1 MSNSNKQQK
10 NRKPM
15 LKVSKP
21 ETVDAEVENG
31 EEVAF
36 HAQNSTE
43 TKTCESEV
51 AREDETTSC
60 ADEDGQQHTPE
71 QIEATIDQL
80 ATIPK
85 RQRIWEVDFLRGLM
99 ILFVVWD
106 HFMWDV
112 RYGFSSNYKT
122 ALFQWL
128 YNLAGNYYDGALRAV
143 THDVFVTMFVLT
155 SGISCSFSRSNG
167 KRALKMCGFAV
178 LFSAVTYAISAIF
191 NDYSM
196 TMYFNVIHV
205 VALSVLIYT
214 AIEWIWSKLN
224 KNWQKNI
231 FGVVFFAVTMTAL
244 VVGHCAKY
252 LYHIHGFD
260 SSYNWVNLIFGE
272 REWVTSVVEK
282 FRSGGDYL
290 SFLPDFGWFLVGVFL
305 GKVIYREKK
314 TVFPSVN
321 PKYVCPVT
329 FCGRYSLWI
338 YFASQVVMY
347 GFIYLLHEVIS
358 VL

>member
-1 MSNSNKQQK
+1 MTKNTNKQK

-21 ETVDAEVENG
+21 EMVDAEVEKS
-31 EEVAF
+31 EEVVSPVE
-36 HAQNSTE
+36 NSVE
-43 TKTCESEV
+43 TTPCDDIACKSE
-51 AREDETTSC
+51 TSC
-60 ADEDGQQHTPE
+60 ASEEGQQYTPE
-71 QIEATIDQL
+71 QIEATIDEL
-80 ATIPK
+80 ATTPK

-112 RYGFSSNYKT
+112 RYGFSNDYKT
-122 ALFQWL
+122 ALFQWF
-128 YNLAGNYYDGALRAV
+128 YNLSGNYYDGALRAV

-214 AIEWIWSKLN
+214 GIEWVWSKLN

-252 LYHIHGFD
+252 MHIHWTD
-260 SSYNWVNLIFGE
+260 LLFGE
-272 REWVTSVVEK
+272 SEWRTKVIDK
-282 FRSGGDYL
+282 FVSGGDYL

-305 GKVIYREKK
+305 GKVIYRDKK